1 MKLTDSVKRQ
11 LDAGELSFDL
21 LVEAFKKLEIETPS
35 WGYANSGTRFKTFAC
50 PGAALTLDDKIE
62 DAALVHK
69 LTGTAPSVALH
80 IPWDKVDDWG
90 QLSAAANEQ
99 GVKIGAI
106 NPNVF
111 QADEYKLGSI
121 CNPDPSVR
129 KKAVNHMVEC
139 CQIMEAVGSDI
150 LSIWLAD
157 GTNYAGQDSIFD
169 RRLRMKD
176 SLAEVYSHLPSKSKI
191 LLEYKFYEPAFYHTD
206 IADWGTSFALCLG
219 LGDKAEVLVDTGH
232 HAPGTS
238 IPYVIVQLLA
248 EKRLGG
254 FHFNS
259 RNYGDDDLIVGAA
272 NPWEIFLIFYELV
285 SAGAIGPNLALMIDQ
300 SHNIEPKLQAMI
312 LSVLNCQAAY
322 VKALLIDQKSLR
334 AAQQSGD
341 VLGAHTLLTDAFNT
355 DVRDLVAALREA
367 IGASADPMADLKASG
382 EEERR
387 AKARPLPSGGGGG
400 YPSS

>member
-1 MKLTDSVKRQ
+1 MKLANSVIRQ
-11 LDAGELSFDL
+11 LDAAELSFDL

-35 WGYANSGTRFKTFAC
+35 WGYANSGTRFKTFAF
-50 PGAALTLDDKIE
+50 PGAALTLADKIE

-90 QLSAAANEQ
+90 QLCAATNQQ
-99 GVKIGAI
+99 GVRIGAI

-111 QADEYKLGSI
+111 QADDYKLGSI

-129 KKAVNHMVEC
+129 KKAIHHMVEC
-139 CQIMEAVGSDI
+139 CHIMEAVGSGL
-150 LSIWLAD
+150 LSVWLAD

-169 RRLRMKD
+169 RRVRMKEA
-176 SLAEVYSHLPSKSKI
+176 LGEVYSHLPAKSKM

-219 LGDKAEVLVDTGH
+219 LGDQAEVLVDTGH

-334 AAQQSGD
+334 SAQLSGD
-341 VLGAHTLLTDAFNT
+341 VLGAHTLLTNAFNT
-355 DVRDLVAALREA
+355 DVRELVAALRET

>member
-1 MKLTDSVKRQ
+1 MEAQSL
-11 LDAGELSFDL
+11 AFEDL
-21 LVEAFKKLEIETPS
+21 VGAFRALAIETPS
-35 WGYANSGTRFKTFAC
+35 WGYGNSGTRFKTYAW
-50 PGAALTLDDKIE
+50 PGAALTLDQKLE

-80 IPWDKVDDWG
+80 IPWDKVDDW
-90 QLSAAANEQ
+90 SALRTRAAGQ

-111 QADEYKLGSI
+111 QDEDYKLGSI
-121 CNPDPSVR
+121 CHPNEKVR
-129 KKAVNHMVEC
+129 QKAVDHMVDC
-139 CQIMEAVGSDI
+139 CQIMERTGSDI

-157 GTNYAGQDSIFD
+157 GTNYAGQDSIMD
-169 RRLRMKD
+169 RRARMKECL
-176 SLAEVYSHLPSKSKI
+176 SEVYRHLPSGSRM

-219 LGDKAEVLVDTGH
+219 LGDHAEVLVDTGH

-238 IPYVIVQLLA
+238 IPYVIVQLMA
-248 EKRLGG
+248 EQRLGG

-272 NPWEIFLIFYELV
+272 NPWEIFLIFRELT
-285 SAGAIGPNLALMIDQ
+285 SAEAIGPDLALMIDQ

-312 LSVLNCQAAY
+312 LSVINCQAAY
-322 VKALLIDQKSLR
+322 IKALLVDQNLLKKM
-334 AAQQSGD
+334 QIEGD
-341 VLGAHTLLTDAFNT
+341 VLGAHGVLMDAFST
-355 DVRDLVAALREA
+355 DVRELLASLREA
-367 IGASADPMADLKASG
+367 VGAASDPLGALKSSG

-387 AKARPLPSGGGGG
+387 AETRPIPSGGGGG
-400 YPSS
+400 YPTS

>member
-1 MKLTDSVKRQ
+1 MKLADSVKRQ
-11 LDAGELSFDL
+11 LDAAELNFDL
-21 LVEAFKKLEIETPS
+21 LVEALKNLEIETPS
-35 WGYANSGTRFKTFAC
+35 WGYANSGTRFKTFAF

-80 IPWDKVDDWG
+80 IPWDKVDDWS
-90 QLSAAANEQ
+90 QLSVAAKSQ

-121 CNPDPSVR
+121 CNPDASIR

-139 CQIMEAVGSDI
+139 CQIVEAVGSNI

-176 SLAEVYSHLPSKSKI
+176 SLAEVYSHLPSQSKM

-272 NPWEIFLIFYELV
+272 NPWELFLIFYELV
-285 SAGAIGPNLALMIDQ
+285 SARAIGPNLALMIDQ

-322 VKALLIDQKSLR
+322 LKALLIDHKSLKV
-334 AAQQSGD
+334 AQQTGD
-341 VLGAHTLLTDAFNT
+341 ILGAHTLLTKAFNT
-355 DVRDLVAALREA
+355 DVRDLAASLREA
-367 IGASADPMADLKASG
+367 IGASADPTADLKASG

-387 AKARPLPSGGGGG
+387 AKSRPLPTSGGGG
-400 YPSS
+400 YPTS

>member
-1 MKLTDSVKRQ
+1 MKLADSVTRQ
-11 LDAGELSFDL
+11 LEAAELSFDL
-21 LVEAFKKLEIETPS
+21 LVEVFKKLEIETPS
-35 WGYANSGTRFKTFAC
+35 WGYANSGTRFKNFAF

-90 QLSAAANEQ
+90 QLSASAVSQ
-99 GVKIGAI
+99 GVRIGAI

-121 CNPDPSVR
+121 CNPDAAIR
-129 KKAVNHMVEC
+129 KKAIHHMVEC
-139 CQIMEAVGSDI
+139 CHIMEAVGSDL

-169 RRLRMKD
+169 RRLRMKEA
-176 SLAEVYSHLPSKSKI
+176 LGEVYSHLPAKSKM

-219 LGDKAEVLVDTGH
+219 LGNQAEVLVDTGH

-341 VLGAHTLLTDAFNT
+341 VLGAHTLLTNAFNT
-355 DVRDLVAALREA
+355 DVRELVAALRET
-367 IGASADPMADLKASG
+367 IGASTDPMADLKASV

-387 AKARPLPSGGGGG
+387 AKARRLPSGGGGG